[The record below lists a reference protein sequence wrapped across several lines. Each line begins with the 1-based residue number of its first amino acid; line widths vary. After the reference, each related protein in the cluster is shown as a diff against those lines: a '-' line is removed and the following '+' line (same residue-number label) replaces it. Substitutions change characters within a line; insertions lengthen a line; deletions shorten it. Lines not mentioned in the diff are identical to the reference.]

1 MNTFLV
7 HHVLLPEVDYCELD
21 QLLHVDRR
29 GQEARELPEHGGQLA
44 HELVQAGFHAGGD
57 VAEGAEVGR
66 RHSGEDPGVDAV
78 RGGPGRVGLRHL
90 GVRLEH
96 VGVEVAQLGVVRRL
110 EGLALVWGIG
120 GINRTDG

>member
-1 MNTFLV
+1 MMNTFLI
-7 HHVLLPEVDYCELD
+7 HRVLLPEVDYCELD

-78 RGGPGRVGLRHL
+78 RGGPGAQFNRKNFGLSFGLKNGLRFRFHSATCL
-90 GVRLEH
+90 NYPFRNIF
-96 VGVEVAQLGVVRRL
+96 
-110 EGLALVWGIG
+110 LV
-120 GINRTDG
+120 